1 VQAYFVMCAWEV
13 DQMVDHLNVSYL
25 YKKRGVFYFSKR
37 VPCDVR
43 SYYKSDRI
51 VICLKT
57 KSSVSAIRAS
67 KSLYQRLDD
76 YWTSIRLT
84 KTQVPAEHLLV
95 SKPPVNSNSN
105 APLLSEA
112 LFTYLKLKGEGKDK
126 IFIRA
131 ANRNIKYV
139 IDLLGNLPIDEY
151 SSKDASK
158 FRDWLIEKG
167 LLVSSVKRVFS
178 SIRSII
184 NLSISEEGISC
195 INAFS
200 KTYMPEN
207 NNVKIRKPIPIKDI
221 RHIQS
226 LCREYDD
233 DLRWLIALL
242 SDTGMRLGE
251 AVGLL
256 KSDINLDCEIPH
268 IRLIPHPWRRLK
280 TKGSERCIPLVG
292 TSLWA
297 CKRVLKHNHDSIY
310 AFPRY
315 TSVDKCNANSASA
328 ALNKWL
334 KEKLLD
340 DYVVHGLR
348 HSMRDRLR
356 AVECPSDIIDK
367 IGGWITA
374 GVGQSYGEGY
384 PLEVI
389 SKWMNKI

>member
-1 VQAYFVMCAWEV
+1 MCAWRV

-25 YKKRGVFYFSKR
+25 YKKRGVYYFSKR

-51 VICLKT
+51 VICLRT
-57 KSSVSAIRAS
+57 KSNVSAIRAS
-67 KSLYQRLDD
+67 KSLYQKLDD

-84 KTQVPAEHLLV
+84 KMQVPAEHMLV

-112 LFTYLKLKGEGKDK
+112 LSTYLKLKGEGKDK
-126 IFIRA
+126 IFVRA
-131 ANRNIKYV
+131 AYRNIKYV
-139 IDLLGNLPIDEY
+139 IELLGNLPIDEY

-158 FRDWLIEKG
+158 FRDFLLDRG
-167 LLVSSVKRVFS
+167 LLISSVKRIFS

-200 KTYMPEN
+200 KTYMPDNDNIE
-207 NNVKIRKPIPIKDI
+207 IRKPILTKDI
-221 RHIQS
+221 KHIQS

-251 AVGLL
+251 GVGLL
-256 KSDINLDCEIPH
+256 KSDINLNSEIPY
-268 IRLIPHPWRRLK
+268 ISLIPHPWRHLK

-292 TSLWA
+292 ASLWA
-297 CKRVLKHNHDSIY
+297 CKRILEHNNDSIY

-315 TSVDKCNANSASA
+315 TSPKECNTNSASA
-328 ALNKWL
+328 TLNKWL
-334 KEKLLD
+334 KEKLIN
-340 DYVVHGLR
+340 DYVIHGFR
-348 HSMRDRLR
+348 HSFRDRLR
-356 AVECPSDIIDK
+356 AKECPSEIIDQL
-367 IGGWITA
+367 GGWSLRS
-374 GVGQSYGEGY
+374 VGEGY
-384 PLEVI
+384 GRGYDLDVLHKWI
-389 SKWMNKI
+389 SKI